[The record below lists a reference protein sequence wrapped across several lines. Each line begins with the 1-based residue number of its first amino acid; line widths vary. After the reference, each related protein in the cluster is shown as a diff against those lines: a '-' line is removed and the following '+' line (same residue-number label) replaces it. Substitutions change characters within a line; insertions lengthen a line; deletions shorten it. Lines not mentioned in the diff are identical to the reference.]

1 MEETCIREILVRQ
14 IVLCGNVNECVSLHL
29 ITCPLLYYIDT
40 EREAARITSSILS
53 AVAYLHQRSITH
65 R

>member
-1 MEETCIREILVRQ
+1 MYVRLF
-14 IVLCGNVNECVSLHL
+14 IVEMGMSVCLQL